1 MDNEVLDMQS
11 LEVRSSTRSEYS
23 KKKWIK
29 YAFMAVA
36 AFVTVFYYILGS
48 FGIMPTR
55 TDENC
60 TDPPSD

>member
-11 LEVRSSTRSEYS
+11 PDVLSSTRSEYN

-29 YAFMAVA
+29 YVFMAVA
-36 AFVTVFYYILGS
+36 ACVTLVYYFLGS